1 MSIREREI
9 YEAQQDLL
17 QKFDSGKEIV
27 LQEQSAV
34 YEKMKEVEEML
45 IANEKRE
52 NELKR
57 TSDEEKERR
66 EEFRVLMEKMT
77 AEREGVI
84 ECSD

>member
-9 YEAQQDLL
+9 YKAQQDLL

-27 LQEQSAV
+27 LQERSAV

-57 TSDEEKERR
+57 TSDKEKERR
-66 EEFRVLMEKMT
+66 EEFRVLMEKMRPR
-77 AEREGVI
+77 ERG
-84 ECSD
+84 SY